1 MATQL
6 TYVTGREE
14 ERKANFP
21 LVLEEEEVLEALPLI
36 LNRDHFIKHPLQ
48 MLLKQKTTISRPLLL

>member
-6 TYVTGREE
+6 TYVTGWEE

-21 LVLEEEEVLEALPLI
+21 LVLEEERVLEALPLI
-36 LNRDHFIKHPLQ
+36 LNRDHFIEHPLQ